1 MLRRVNDKGLI
12 SVDGRWFRRLA
23 AVTGLSAAACGAA
36 ASTPQTAQNYPSYDP
51 HSAELF
57 DNGIEPEA
65 VGFPTD
71 HTNTPGSDNRLR
83 ERSQTG
89 DAVVRARVMTVDEDG
104 TQNWQLAFHTI
115 EVLHVA
121 GGNGGRAPAGPPDFT
136 LHVQP
141 TDPAAGIVGSMSTH
155 LVGRTFVVF
164 MRSFTHTPTAAEA
177 HGGEAIASGQPDVH
191 FHMAPDSK
199 DETEAIRNS
208 ILLREVQ

>member
-1 MLRRVNDKGLI
+1 MLQRVKQGGLI
-12 SVDGRWFRRLA
+12 PVEGRWVRWLA
-23 AVTGLSAAACGAA
+23 AATSLSAAACGAA
-36 ASTPQTAQNYPSYDP
+36 ASTPQTPQSYPPYDS

-57 DNGIEPEA
+57 DNEIEPEA
-65 VGFPTD
+65 VGFPTE
-71 HTNTPGSDNRLR
+71 HASNPGSDNRLR

-89 DAVVRARVMTVDEDG
+89 DAVVRARVMTVDEDT
-104 TQNWQLAFHTI
+104 TQNWQLVLHTI
-115 EVLHVA
+115 ENLHA
-121 GGNGGRAPAGPPDFT
+121 ASGNNGGASAPSADFT

-177 HGGEAIASGQPDVH
+177 KGGEAIAGSQPDVH
-191 FHMAPDSK
+191 FHIGPDSK
-199 DETEAIRNS
+199 DEIEAIRNS